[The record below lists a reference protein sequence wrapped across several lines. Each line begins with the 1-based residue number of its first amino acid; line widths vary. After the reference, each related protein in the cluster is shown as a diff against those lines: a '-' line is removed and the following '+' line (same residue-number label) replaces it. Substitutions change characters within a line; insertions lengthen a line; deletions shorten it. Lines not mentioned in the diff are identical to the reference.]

1 MHGFL
6 TLLTLPT
13 HTLHTHTQF
22 FSFQKQQPYPSSFS
36 SISIHISNNE
46 QNQLVPPWKYDFIPT
61 ASKLVLQLPPDAL
74 HTNSKQIILLKT
86 IRVSVSQWEKPKS
99 FPCPTMPNIT
109 GLHISLTSS
118 SAALPPPCS
127 SHSWAH
133 HVSSHISLCVSWSFH
148 RSTLC
153 PGIYLSPFLPNFLQ
167 SSGQTSYQRGP
178 PWPPSV
184 KQETFLLNPL
194 THSVVTGLLFVSAH

>member
-109 GLHISLTSS
+109 GPAYLSDLQ
-118 SAALPPPCS
+118 LCCS
-127 SHSWAH
+127 PSPLLIPLLSTPRIFPHQP
-133 HVSSHISLCVSWSFH
+133 LCVLILSQEHTLPRYLLVSF
-148 RSTLC
+148 
-153 PGIYLSPFLPNFLQ
+153 
-167 SSGQTSYQRGP
+167 
-178 PWPPSV
+178 
-184 KQETFLLNPL
+184 L
-194 THSVVTGLLFVSAH
+194 T